1 MNTWKGKDETDVE
14 QEYKEQSD
22 NKLYNLQDEE
32 YCGYQRSGKRIG
44 VSNDA
49 DPYWIAVLVE

>member
-1 MNTWKGKDETDVE
+1 VNTWKGKDETDVE

-32 YCGYQRSGKRIG
+32 YCGYQRSDKEVDI
-44 VSNDA
+44 SNDA
-49 DPYWIAVLVE
+49 DPY